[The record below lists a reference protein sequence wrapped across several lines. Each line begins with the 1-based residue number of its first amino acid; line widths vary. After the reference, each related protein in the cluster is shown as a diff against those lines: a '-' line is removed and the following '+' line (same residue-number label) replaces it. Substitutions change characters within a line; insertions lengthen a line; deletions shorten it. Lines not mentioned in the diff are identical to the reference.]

1 MEVFYQ
7 ALYNLISSVFIGA
20 PNWVFEYVIPIF
32 ITIIILGFFIFLIW
46 LLVSFPLTII
56 KINKKVDND
65 KELSNG
71 LIKEE
76 NNERKNKSKRRFY

>member
-20 PNWVFEYVIPIF
+20 PSWVFEYVIPIF

-56 KINKKVDND
+56 KINKKVDNE
-65 KELSNG
+65 KELTNG
-71 LIKEE
+71 LIKDE